1 MRVAECEEQETMPD
15 EENINPVS
23 RDIDMQKQLEIF
35 QGLYDLSLAM
45 IAERS
50 LDENLTLI
58 VEKSRRLLG
67 TDTAFIALHDEKTDE
82 LCWHISSGLV
92 TNAFKHLRVPMG
104 TGLAGRVAQNGKY
117 YVVEDY
123 YAETGP
129 EFHDVARGEGLL
141 SGIAVPVQIGKTN
154 FGVLFAFNRTKT
166 KFTKTDLDAL
176 NLFGNLAA
184 VEITRK
190 RALDRI
196 KEGEKQYRR
205 LYETAE
211 RSKALYQ
218 SFLNASIDAVC
229 IFDLSG
235 RVLYVSPSF
244 TRIFGWTEEELN
256 SGRARFVPDSERALA
271 KDLQHRILERGDMVD
286 GLEIKRNAKDGSA
299 IDVRISAARYRDHN
313 GDAAGVFVIYRD
325 ITSFKSLERARQR
338 AVHLLSH
345 ELLTPLSIIEA
356 NIKSL
361 EKPGLSDE
369 VWKKKTSRIQA
380 NLNRLKDLQL
390 IVREIVDTPTYRPS
404 PLRLGSFI
412 NNTVRLLE
420 KECALRKILFTYR
433 LESVGMIVFDQR
445 ILELML
451 RTLIK
456 NAVENTPDEGEI
468 VISLKRQ
475 DGDVFLEV
483 MDYGVGIPARD
494 REFIFKA
501 FHHTRHTALYATRK
515 PFVFN
520 AGGKGLELM
529 RLKILSEEGAF
540 DIHFT
545 SERCRF
551 LPGSS
556 DKCCG
561 RISECAFIKSADEC
575 RRSGRTTFQ
584 VRIHAA
590 AHAPD

>member
-1 MRVAECEEQETMPD
+1 MPAENDMGV
-15 EENINPVS
+15 VS
-23 RDIDMQKQLEIF
+23 GEIDVQQQLAIF

-67 TDTAFIALHDEKTDE
+67 TDTAFIALHDERTDD
-82 LCWHISSGLV
+82 LCWHISSGLL
-92 TNAFKHLRVPMG
+92 TTAFKHLRVPIG
-104 TGLAGRVAQNGKY
+104 AGLAGRVARSGRY

-129 EFHDVARGEGLL
+129 EFHEVARGEGLI
-141 SGIAVPVQIGKTN
+141 SGIAVPIQIGKTN

-166 KFTKTDLDAL
+166 KFTKTDLEAL

-196 KEGEKQYRR
+196 REGEAQYRQ
-205 LYETAE
+205 LYETSE
-211 RSKALYQ
+211 RGKALYQ
-218 SFLNASIDAVC
+218 SFLNASIDAVA

-244 TRIFGWTEEELN
+244 TRMFGWTEEELN
-256 SGRARFVPDSERALA
+256 SGQARFVPDSDRELVR
-271 KDLQHRILERGDMVD
+271 DLQHRILNRGDMIS
-286 GLEIKRNAKDGSA
+286 GLEIKRCAKDGSD
-299 IDVRISAARYRDHN
+299 IDVRISAARYRDHE
-313 GDAAGVFVIYRD
+313 GHPAGVFVIYRD

-361 EKPGLSDE
+361 ERSDLSND
-369 VWKKKTSRIQA
+369 VRKKKAERIQG

-390 IVREIVDTPTYRPS
+390 IVREIVDTPTYRPA
-404 PLRLGSFI
+404 PLRLASFV
-412 NNTVRLLE
+412 NETARLLQQ
-420 KECALRKILFTYR
+420 ECEFRQLVFTYR

-445 ILELML
+445 ILELLL

-468 VISLKRQ
+468 VFSLKREN
-475 DGDVFLEV
+475 GDIRLSV
-483 MDYGVGIPARD
+483 MDYGVGIPAPD

-551 LPGSS
+551 IPGSS

-561 RISECAFIKSADEC
+561 RISECPFIQNAEEC
-575 RRSGRTTFQ
+575 RNSGRTTFEA
-584 VRIHAA
+584 RIHTGGSSAGPSA
-590 AHAPD
+590 D